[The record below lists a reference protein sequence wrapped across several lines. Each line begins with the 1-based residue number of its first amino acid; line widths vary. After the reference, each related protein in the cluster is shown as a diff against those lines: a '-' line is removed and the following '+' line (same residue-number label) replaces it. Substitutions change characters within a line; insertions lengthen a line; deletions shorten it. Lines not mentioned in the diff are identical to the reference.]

1 MDTEEII
8 KAKRE
13 LYFWKYSYTG
23 CFSNMLY
30 DLIVKADKYNREKLS
45 KAFPEY
51 VDAYTLWYNDSSP
64 ERLLIKWSVECIDMQ
79 RK

>member
-13 LYFWKYSYTG
+13 LYFWQYGYTG
-23 CFSNMLY
+23 SFSNRLY
-30 DLIVKADKYNREKLS
+30 DLIGKADMFNKERIR
-45 KAFPEY
+45 AGFPEY
-51 VDAYTLWYNDSSP
+51 VEVYEIWCKDSSP
-64 ERLLIKWSVECIDMQ
+64 EQLLIKWSVECIDMQ